1 MPRWAIVADD
11 LTGAL
16 DTAVQFRK
24 AGYQT
29 LVSAQDGSW
38 PPDATVV
45 AMSTASRHLDSIQAH
60 RAITY
65 AVEKVRIEPST
76 RIYKKTD
83 SLLRGN
89 IGQELQAV
97 LESTDTSAMVYTPAF
112 PSGGRTTEDGV
123 LTLWGTPVAKAAPG
137 RDQVTPALESHI
149 PTLIESTSDL
159 TCQVIG
165 RDVIRAGDD
174 LLAEAFA
181 NSRDRGAHVIVPDI
195 GDDADLNAVA
205 AAMTTADLM
214 RVSGGSAGLAGS
226 LAQADES
233 TNEPAFEV
241 RKTSN
246 IVTVIGTPMEH
257 TQQQVVHAA
266 NAVSL
271 DQIILGSATGNLAPV
286 ISAVHGAWAK
296 DRKSVV

>member
-45 AMSTASRHLDSIQAH
+45 AMSTASRHLESLYAH
-60 RAITY
+60 RSITY
-65 AVEKVRIEPST
+65 ATDKSRIAPST

-89 IGQELQAV
+89 IGQELQAL
-97 LESTDTSAMVYTPAF
+97 LESTGTPTMVYTPAF

-137 RDQVTPALESHI
+137 RDRVTPARESHI

-165 RDVIRAGDD
+165 
-174 LLAEAFA
+174 
-181 NSRDRGAHVIVPDI
+181 
-195 GDDADLNAVA
+195 
-205 AAMTTADLM
+205 
-214 RVSGGSAGLAGS
+214 LAGNFTQH
-226 LAQADES
+226 LCAHIFDL
-233 TNEPAFEV
+233 
-241 RKTSN
+241 
-246 IVTVIGTPMEH
+246 IG
-257 TQQQVVHAA
+257 QFDFLGYAHAIFC
-266 NAVSL
+266 NA
-271 DQIILGSATGNLAPV
+271 
-286 ISAVHGAWAK
+286 WCAK
-296 DRKSVV
+296 